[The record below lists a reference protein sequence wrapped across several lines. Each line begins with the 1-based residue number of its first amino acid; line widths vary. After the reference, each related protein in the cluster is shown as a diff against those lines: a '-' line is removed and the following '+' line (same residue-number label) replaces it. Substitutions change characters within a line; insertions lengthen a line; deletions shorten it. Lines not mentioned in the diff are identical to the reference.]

1 MSLILG
7 IGCGTGHDSGAT
19 ILLDN
24 KIIASIEEERLTR
37 LKHDGSYPL
46 KSIDFCI
53 NEASAKYGDINTVI
67 IGWNPFVDFLQQLNP
82 SLFDLKNPR
91 SFFGRAK
98 FIKKNY
104 EIFFAIKKKTEQL
117 FPKSKIFYIEHHL
130 AHSASAFLLSNFE
143 SSNIFSLDGSGEFS
157 CGHLS
162 TGDNFNINIKKKIF
176 FPNSLGL
183 VYSAFTQYLGFKIFD
198 EYKVMGLAAY
208 GQPKYLDQMRD
219 IIKFDKKKGI
229 KINLNYF
236 RHYYLDGICDY
247 KKYYSDLL
255 DKKFG
260 INRISAEY
268 KIEEHHMNLA
278 SSLQH
283 RLNEVVI
290 EMANDFIK
298 INNNDNLC
306 LAGGVCLN
314 GVMNYKIFKEC
325 NIKNIFIQPAS
336 NDGGISL
343 GAASYGYNILLNNK
357 KKIEFKNAFFG
368 NQYSEQ
374 YIKEFLQKN
383 NVKTIKLKDP
393 ALFAAKLIYKQNIIG
408 WFQGKSEIGP
418 RALGARSIL
427 ADPRKAENQNIVNT
441 KIKFREE
448 FRPFAPS
455 VLEEHTF
462 DWFELETFSP
472 YMLLITQVKHEK
484 RHLIPAVTH
493 VDGTARPQ
501 TVNKESNFNYYTLI
515 NHFYK
520 LSNCPIVLNTSFNLA
535 GEPLVNSPED
545 AVKTFFNSGLDFLI
559 IENFLI
565 FNNNLEKIKDLL
577 DENSNI

>member
-19 ILLDN
+19 ILCDN

-37 LKHDGSYPL
+37 IKHDGSYPL

-53 NEASAKYGDINTVI
+53 KQASARYSDIKTVI
-67 IGWNPFVDFLQQLNP
+67 IGWNPFVDYMQQINPFL
-82 SLFDLKNPR
+82 SDLKNPKSLLAR
-91 SFFGRAK
+91 VK

-104 EIFFAIKKKTEQL
+104 NIYFRIKKKTQEL
-117 FPKSKIFYIEHHL
+117 FLESKIFFIEHHL

-143 SSNIFSLDGSGEFS
+143 SSNIFTLDGAGEFS
-157 CGHLS
+157 SGHLS
-162 TGDNFNINIKKKIF
+162 CGNNFNIKIKKKFF

-208 GQPKYLDQMRD
+208 GQPLYLDQMRD
-219 IIKFDKKKGI
+219 IFKFDKKKGI
-229 KINLNYF
+229 KINLDFF
-236 RHYYLDGICDY
+236 RHNYLDGIHDY

-255 DKKFG
+255 DEKFKMK
-260 INRISAEY
+260 RICKED
-268 KIEEHHMNLA
+268 KIEKQHMDLA

-283 RLNEVVI
+283 RLNEVAI
-290 EMANDFIK
+290 EMASDFITE
-298 INNNDNLC
+298 NNNNNLC
-306 LAGGVCLN
+306 LAGGVFLN
-314 GVMNYKIFKEC
+314 GVMNYKIFKES

-357 KKIEFKNAFFG
+357 KKIDFKNVFFG
-368 NQYSEQ
+368 SQYSEE
-374 YIKEFLQKN
+374 YIVKFLKQN
-383 NVKTIKLKDP
+383 NLKIIKLKDP
-393 ALFAAKLIYKQNIIG
+393 SLFAAKLIFKQNIIG
-408 WFQGKSEIGP
+408 WFQGRSEIGP
-418 RALGARSIL
+418 RALGGRSIL
-427 ADPRKAENQNIVNT
+427 ADPRKAENQYIVNS

-455 VLEEHTF
+455 VLEEHVH
-462 DWFELETFSP
+462 DWFELETTSP
-472 YMLLITQVKHEK
+472 YMLLITRVKNEK
-484 RHLIPAVTH
+484 KRLIPAVTH

-501 TVNKESNFNYYTLI
+501 TVNKETNINYYSLI
-515 NHFYK
+515 KNFYE

-545 AVKTFFNSGLDFLI
+545 ALKTYFSSKLDFLI
-559 IENFLI
+559 IENFLVS
-565 FNNNLEKIKDLL
+565 NNNIEKINDLL
-577 DENSNI
+577 NEENIL